1 MTYNTTQEDA
11 RRVRQRER
19 NEARQPVKAANRE
32 KSREELKHHDG
43 WTWLRAMRRLV
54 RLKNK

>member
-1 MTYNTTQEDA
+1 MHNTTQEDA

-19 NEARQPVKAANRE
+19 NEARRPVKAANRE